1 MAAKGRLGTGQDPLV
16 DPVRSLHRERVM
28 DVLWP
33 DLDPVD
39 AAPRLHKAAH
49 FARQATG
56 ERDAVVLRGETVALF
71 PGARV
76 VVDIEQLEE
85 AFAAAGGGTAED
97 AAAVLDAFPGEVP
110 AGGRSAMPVL
120 PCWAGPAG
128 CAGCVPGWMVGS
140 RSGRCPVLVSCVATV
155 VSLVLWCSDSG
166 GGPRTPLSWPPARTD
181 LSRVTPG
188 VVEWS
193 TSRGHRNREMGLPP
207 SGTRIATPMEL
218 SVALGSVRPTSVGA
232 GLCSATTGGW
242 PTFIWVALDC
252 PEGDRAGG

>member
-1 MAAKGRLGTGQDPLV
+1 MARVRLIGDFTVVLPNRAVTRWPLKDASALV
-16 DPVRSLHRERVM
+16 KILSLTPSRSLHRERVM
-28 DVLWP
+28 DLLWP

-140 RSGRCPVLVSCVATV
+140 RSGRCPVLVSCAATV
-155 VSLVLWCSDSG
+155 VSLVLWCS
-166 GGPRTPLSWPPARTD
+166 
-181 LSRVTPG
+181 
-188 VVEWS
+188 E
-193 TSRGHRNREMGLPP
+193 
-207 SGTRIATPMEL
+207 
-218 SVALGSVRPTSVGA
+218 
-232 GLCSATTGGW
+232 
-242 PTFIWVALDC
+242 
-252 PEGDRAGG
+252 